1 MTEWQSVADLVSSI
15 RTIDFSQRL
24 ATFLKTELRCDQL
37 LLLGCR
43 ADKHPIYLYDCI
55 DTKRE
60 FLFHHYLMDSYLQD
74 PFYLRAQQASSDGL
88 WRLQDLFD
96 SAKARKSYQQL
107 FTEKTGMHDE
117 FCLSFKLEPNRW
129 IVLFIGY
136 REPNQSRYQ
145 ASYKKLVQQQALL
158 SALVRQ
164 HWGQD
169 RFVVSSAS
177 SGKTGLQHQ
186 LSQAFSC
193 FGQQLL
199 TDKEQQIACLLL
211 QGFDSLDIAQQLS
224 ITAGTVKNH
233 RKKIYAKLQIGSLS
247 ELFQL
252 FLTHLLTS

>member
-74 PFYLRAQQASSDGL
+74 PFYLRAQQATNDGL

-169 RFVVSSAS
+169 SFVVSSAS
-177 SGKTGLQHQ
+177 SEKTGLQHQ

-211 QGFDSLDIAQQLS
+211 QGFDSLDIAKQLS

>member
-1 MTEWQSVADLVSSI
+1 MTEWQRVADLVSSL
-15 RTIDFSQRL
+15 RTMDFSVRL
-24 ATFLKTELRCDQL
+24 ATFLKTELHCDQL
-37 LLLGCR
+37 LFLGCR
-43 ADKHPIYLYDCI
+43 VDKHPIYLYDCI

-74 PFYLRAQQASSDGL
+74 PFYLHAQQATSDGL

-107 FTEKTGMHDE
+107 FTEKTGLHDE

-136 REPNQSRYQ
+136 REPNQKRYQ
-145 ASYKKLVQQQALL
+145 TSYKKLVQLQGLL
-158 SALVRQ
+158 SAFIRQ

-169 RFVVSSAS
+169 SFVVSKAS
-177 SGKTGLQHQ
+177 SEKTGLQHQ

-211 QGFDSLDIAQQLS
+211 QGFDSVDIAQQLS
-224 ITAGTVKNH
+224 ISAGTVKNH
-233 RKKIYAKLQIGSLS
+233 RKRIYAKLQISSLS

-252 FLTHLLTS
+252 FLTHLLAS

>member
-1 MTEWQSVADLVSSI
+1 MTEWQTVAELVSSI
-15 RTIDFSQRL
+15 RTMDFSQRL
-24 ATFLKTELRCDQL
+24 ATFLKTELYSDHL

-60 FLFHHYLMDSYLQD
+60 FLFHHYLMESYLQD
-74 PFYLRAQQASSDGL
+74 PFYLHAQQATEDGL

-96 SAKARKSYQQL
+96 STKARKSYQTL
-107 FTEKTGMHDE
+107 FTEKTGLHDE

-136 REPNQSRYQ
+136 SQPDQARYQ
-145 ASYKKLVQQQALL
+145 ASYEKLTQLQGLL
-158 SALVRQ
+158 SACIRQ

-169 RFVVSSAS
+169 SFVLSKAS
-177 SGKTGLQHQ
+177 SEKTGLQHQ
-186 LSQAFSC
+186 LSHAFSC

-211 QGFDSLDIAQQLS
+211 QGFDSLDIAQQLQIS
-224 ITAGTVKNH
+224 AGTVKNH

-252 FLTHLLTS
+252 FLTHLLAS